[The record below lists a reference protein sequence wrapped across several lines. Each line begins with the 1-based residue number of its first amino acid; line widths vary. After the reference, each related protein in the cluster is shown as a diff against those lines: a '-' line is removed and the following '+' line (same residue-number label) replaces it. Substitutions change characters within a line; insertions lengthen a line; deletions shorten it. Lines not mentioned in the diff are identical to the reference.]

1 MLKIKAYFI
10 QPIKIHNLCHVK
22 LYAPGFEHKW
32 EFIKM
37 CLFLYIDGFSFSI
50 ACITYQIFVFI

>member
-37 CLFLYIDGFSFSI
+37 CYFFILMVFLFL
-50 ACITYQIFVFI
+50 